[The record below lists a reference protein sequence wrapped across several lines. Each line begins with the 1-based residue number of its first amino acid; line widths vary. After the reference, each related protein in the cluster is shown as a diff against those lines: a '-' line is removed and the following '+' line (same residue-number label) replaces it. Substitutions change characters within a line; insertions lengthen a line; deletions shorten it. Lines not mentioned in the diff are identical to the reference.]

1 MRPVN
6 KWLPGWV
13 TLSDGSPLKI
23 EEDYHPY
30 RKAKRDLCK
39 NLGLFCS
46 YCEKGYQDERDLAVE
61 HVQPR
66 KYKDEAGNMP
76 YECLE
81 AKWSNFLISCA
92 TCNGADNKDTKNVE
106 YGNCHLPHL
115 NNTYL
120 SLKYDKGGVVTVN
133 PDLQGKS
140 RDNAQHLLELVGLD
154 KGPRNSSDGD
164 KRWMLRKDT
173 WDLAERYLNMYRR
186 QKITLDVL
194 LDLVKAYGYWSIWFT
209 VFKTCDEVRAALINE
224 FPGTAQ
230 ECFDAKNHYEPVARH
245 PEYPS
250 DPI

>member
-46 YCEKGYQDERDLAVE
+46 YCEKAYQDER
-61 HVQPR
+61 
-66 KYKDEAGNMP
+66 
-76 YECLE
+76 
-81 AKWSNFLISCA
+81 
-92 TCNGADNKDTKNVE
+92 
-106 YGNCHLPHL
+106 
-115 NNTYL
+115 
-120 SLKYDKGGVVTVN
+120 
-133 PDLQGKS
+133 
-140 RDNAQHLLELVGLD
+140 
-154 KGPRNSSDGD
+154 
-164 KRWMLRKDT
+164 
-173 WDLAERYLNMYRR
+173 DLAERYLNMYRR

-230 ECFDAKNHYEPVARH
+230 GCFDAQNHYEPVARH
-245 PEYPS
+245 PEYLS